1 MPTTTTNNGSSGT
14 PPAATAEAGVVP
26 SSPTRQSR
34 GMNGHPTKSRSS
46 SASRQR
52 QQNPRQ
58 HGAAA
63 RGRRRPTNYTSS
75 YTPPADLV
83 AHAAKARAVQNA
95 NEGANGGES
104 SGISGSVSSSR
115 KKCSSLDRSE
125 VDGDER
131 RSHLKRGESRA
142 AASSDRSGKGE
153 LAVGGDNQ
161 QRLSIEQAQLQ
172 QMQNQLRQ
180 EQLQNRKKREQQK
193 QRHSMHEQEMY
204 RPPNNAQ
211 KYQHQQQQRHSMH
224 EQQQQQFPHT
234 QQKFEQQQRNSRDR
248 QTRQGVN
255 GGSNRSGTSGASA
268 RGSRRTSQEHVAA
281 PVAPSRTP
289 SSSSSSRK
297 QQGSSSRR
305 SKRGDGVSSPREG
318 GSSRHSRNSSS
329 RRNDDRD
336 REEMT
341 EQQRIEE
348 YAGKRALLRLEQELA
363 DHSESHASNAAND
376 DGGAA
381 FKSVMDRKKLARV
394 PQVKK
399 GDLIIGQY
407 LGRGNFCDVF
417 EVTWTLP
424 EQRNGGLRGG
434 GLTTWS
440 SNRTINTHSTNG
452 TVDDSSD
459 GEMEASMD
467 SLALSCSNDLSL
479 IGGNNN
485 DGMVKSGSRRSV
497 SQIRTSTGEGRRWA
511 AATENFG
518 RPSTLRNPNVLAL
531 KCLRPAVRA
540 QPRKFVIGAE
550 DLAHETALLACL
562 DHPNIIQLYGRAAGC
577 FSTAF
582 QMRSKNSSSQR
593 QEGKQMSN
601 EGYFIILDRLMT
613 TLTDRI
619 DEWKSECRAINGV
632 APPDGTPVQMP
643 PESTLREHLC
653 KRLKVA
659 YCIADALEYLHS
671 RHCVF
676 RDLKP
681 ANVGFDCNDCV
692 KMFDFGF
699 ATSIAPLLNQPYE
712 GYGPLTETCGTRR
725 YMAPEVALKLGY
737 GKEVDVY
744 SFGMLLWEICALD
757 KPFDSIQSVDEF
769 HDLVVL
775 CGRRPSLNIDPLW
788 TTSLKNLMCRCWSTD
803 PLDRPTMCEVKS
815 LLCNVLRDMNKAME
829 TSRQRRSGDGGGG
842 NTGNANDGKGGSTAQ
857 RQEQGG
863 NFIHK
868 WRRRVSI

>member
-1 MPTTTTNNGSSGT
+1 
-14 PPAATAEAGVVP
+14 
-26 SSPTRQSR
+26 
-34 GMNGHPTKSRSS
+34 MNGHPAKSRSS

-52 QQNPRQ
+52 QQNPR
-58 HGAAA
+58 HASAAA

-75 YTPPADLV
+75 YTPPSDLV
-83 AHAAKARAVQNA
+83 AHAAKAREAQNA
-95 NEGANGGES
+95 KEVANGGGI

-131 RSHLKRGESRA
+131 RSHLKRGESAGSGRGESRA
-142 AASSDRSGKGE
+142 GAASDRSGRGE
-153 LAVGGDNQ
+153 LAAVGDNQ
-161 QRLSIEQAQLQ
+161 QRLSIEQLQLQ
-172 QMQNQLRQ
+172 QMQNQLRK
-180 EQLQNRKKREQQK
+180 EREQQK
-193 QRHSMHEQEMY
+193 QRHSMHEQEMN
-204 RPPNNAQ
+204 RPPNNAH
-211 KYQHQQQQRHSMH
+211 KYQQQRHSMH
-224 EQQQQQFPHT
+224 EQQQQQQQQQFPHP
-234 QQKFEQQQRNSRDR
+234 QQNFEQQQRNSRDR

-255 GGSNRSGTSGASA
+255 GDSNRSGTSGASS

-289 SSSSSSRK
+289 SSSRK

-305 SKRGDGVSSPREG
+305 SKRGDGVGSPREG

-329 RRNDDRD
+329 RHNNDDRD

-363 DHSESHASNAAND
+363 DHSESHASNAVND
-376 DGGAA
+376 DGGIA

-440 SNRTINTHSTNG
+440 SNRTINTNSTNG
-452 TVDDSSD
+452 TVDDSSE

-479 IGGNNN
+479 IGGNNSE
-485 DGMVKSGSRRSV
+485 GVVKSASRRSV
-497 SQIRTSTGEGRRWA
+497 SQIRTSTGEGRRRA
-511 AATENFG
+511 AATEHFG
-518 RPSTLRNPNVLAL
+518 KSSTLRNPNVLAL

-744 SFGMLLWEICALD
+744 SFGMLLWEICSLD

-788 TTSLKNLMCRCWSTD
+788 TSSLKNLMCRCWSTD
-803 PLDRPTMCEVKS
+803 PLDRPNMCEVKS

-829 TSRQRRSGDGGGG
+829 TSRQRRSGDVGGG
-842 NTGNANDGKGGSTAQ
+842 NARNASGGKGGNTAQ